1 MFKASLFLVVGMVD
15 AATGTRDLRNLSA
28 IWRRLPVTALV
39 AGLSVA
45 SMIGLPPFAGFVAKE
60 ATTESLLLGGPGPA
74 WLDTASLLAF
84 LAGSVL
90 TVAYGLRFWWGA
102 FATKATVPDIEPVA
116 VVRPPLLLL
125 APAALLALGGIVVA
139 LIPGLGEHLLSS
151 YADTYPYGQPGHLVL
166 WPGLTMGLVL
176 SIGIL
181 ALGALLFAMR
191 ERVGRWQAAHQWP
204 VDADTVYRRALR
216 GLDLFAADLT
226 AVFQRGSL
234 PFYLGIILLAVVILP
249 GGAMLVGASLPDELA
264 LVGGVPQLLVGA
276 LVVTATILA
285 VRSRRRLKAVVL
297 TGITGYGTAMLFF
310 LHGAPDLALDQVMV
324 ETITLVVFVL
334 VLRRLPA
341 YFSNRP
347 LAADRWLRLAIGIAV
362 GITVAGFALVVPQ
375 ARVEPPV
382 SAGLPEEAVAFGGGL
397 NVVNVVLVDVRAWDT
412 MGEMAVLVAA
422 ATGIASLVF
431 VRTRTRD
438 SRRPRDY
445 DAGQLPVLGRDDPDP
460 MAPLRRRGR
469 ASGTRSQEWLRGGRT
484 LAPQRR
490 SIVFEVATRMLFHTM
505 IVFAIWLLF
514 TGHNAPGGGFAAG
527 LVTGLALAVRYLAG
541 GRYELAEAAPLHPGV
556 LLGSGLFLATGSG
569 LIPILF
575 GGQVLQTAIFDLA
588 VPVIGEVHLVTSTIF
603 DIGVYLV
610 VVGLMLDVLRSLGAE
625 IDRQGEASGH
635 DSDLVGPAL
644 EPAPP
649 LRDRL

>member
-1 MFKASLFLVVGMVD
+1 
-15 AATGTRDLRNLSA
+15 
-28 IWRRLPVTALV
+28 
-39 AGLSVA
+39 
-45 SMIGLPPFAGFVAKE
+45 
-60 ATTESLLLGGPGPA
+60 
-74 WLDTASLLAF
+74 
-84 LAGSVL
+84 
-90 TVAYGLRFWWGA
+90 
-102 FATKATVPDIEPVA
+102 
-116 VVRPPLLLL
+116 
-125 APAALLALGGIVVA
+125 
-139 LIPGLGEHLLSS
+139 
-151 YADTYPYGQPGHLVL
+151 
-166 WPGLTMGLVL
+166 
-176 SIGIL
+176 
-181 ALGALLFAMR
+181 
-191 ERVGRWQAAHQWP
+191 
-204 VDADTVYRRALR
+204 
-216 GLDLFAADLT
+216 
-226 AVFQRGSL
+226 
-234 PFYLGIILLAVVILP
+234 
-249 GGAMLVGASLPDELA
+249 MLVGASLPDELA